1 MATRNSQAP
10 TGTPDLCASDP
21 ERLYREERGDNTQ
34 GEEKV
39 LTLSKHLGRKPWKTV
54 IIETPKMEGRIRETI
69 SEIMFIIPVMFA
81 CVKQPASVPSQ
92 RDPPAWNLNSGD
104 APTLSLHILGL
115 LEAGALA

>member
-1 MATRNSQAP
+1 MM
-10 TGTPDLCASDP
+10 
-21 ERLYREERGDNTQ
+21 YREERGDNTQ

-54 IIETPKMEGRIRETI
+54 IIETPKLEGRIRETI

-81 CVKQPASVPSQ
+81 CVKPPASVPSQ

-104 APTLSLHILGL
+104 APTFSFHILGL